1 MLDQNVTQCNT
12 LIEGLL
18 DDTDIE
24 DALKDLSSGKSD
36 GNIGIYS
43 DHFLLGTKLLWKYL
57 TLLFNSMLVHGFTPS
72 QMLIGTIIPI
82 IKNKRESSSNSDNF
96 RGICLQSSL
105 CKILDIIILKKEY
118 KSLETSELQFGF
130 KKGLSA
136 NVAASIVQE
145 TIDYYSN
152 RGGRVYC
159 LALDASKAFD
169 RVAFSQLFKCL
180 VKRKMN
186 PILIRLLINMYT
198 NQINR
203 VRYNQ
208 SFSELFTV
216 TNGVKQ
222 GGVLSPT
229 LFSVY
234 VNELLDNMQN
244 SGYGCSIGDKFVG
257 CVSYADDIII
267 LCASLYGLKQMIK
280 ICESYALEYQIK
292 FNGNKSKLM
301 IFSRDKSI
309 VQVEIKVFNEV
320 VEIVE
325 SMNYLG
331 FKMSSGIEDSYLG
344 AIIKDF
350 NVKFNIF
357 MGDFQGIKSKLKCE
371 LFSTYC
377 TSYYGSNLCDFH
389 RLDSLEVQWRKALR
403 RIWILPY
410 RAHCNLLYNVCKL
423 NSPKVLFL
431 TRFMRYFLTNVA
443 SSNSVVKYIFQSATR
458 ENSRLGNNLR
468 YILHKV
474 NLNVR
479 DMTINEWNY
488 NDIYNLITDN
498 WKNNFMEE
506 DIRIS
511 EQILDLIE
519 KRDSLE
525 PWILNRGEIQ
535 NVIDMLATT

>member
-1 MLDQNVTQCNT
+1 MSPIFN
-12 LIEGLL
+12 
-18 DDTDIE
+18 
-24 DALKDLSSGKSD
+24 
-36 GNIGIYS
+36 
-43 DHFLLGTKLLWKYL
+43 LWKYL
-57 TLLFNSMLVHGFTPS
+57 TLLFNSMLVHGFTPN

-105 CKILDIIILKKEY
+105 CKLMDIIILKKECEA
-118 KSLETSELQFGF
+118 LQTSELQFGF

-169 RVAFSQLFKCL
+169 RVSFSQLFKCL
-180 VKRKMN
+180 VKRMMN
-186 PILIRLLINMYT
+186 PIIIRLLINLYT

-234 VNELLDNMQN
+234 VNELLDNIQN
-244 SGYGCSIGDKFVG
+244 SGYGCSIGDKCVG

-280 ICESYALEYQIK
+280 ICESYALEYKIK
-292 FNGNKSKLM
+292 FNGSKSKLM
-301 IFSRDKSI
+301 IFSRDNSI
-309 VQVEIKVFNEV
+309 VQTEIKVFNEV

-331 FKMSSGIEDSYLG
+331 FKMSSGIDDSYLDT
-344 AIIKDF
+344 IIKDF

-357 MGDFQGIKSKLKCE
+357 MGYFQGIKSKLKC
-371 LFSTYC
+371 
-377 TSYYGSNLCDFH
+377 
-389 RLDSLEVQWRKALR
+389 
-403 RIWILPY
+403 
-410 RAHCNLLYNVCKL
+410 
-423 NSPKVLFL
+423 
-431 TRFMRYFLTNVA
+431 
-443 SSNSVVKYIFQSATR
+443 
-458 ENSRLGNNLR
+458 
-468 YILHKV
+468 
-474 NLNVR
+474 
-479 DMTINEWNY
+479 
-488 NDIYNLITDN
+488 
-498 WKNNFMEE
+498 
-506 DIRIS
+506 
-511 EQILDLIE
+511 
-519 KRDSLE
+519 
-525 PWILNRGEIQ
+525 
-535 NVIDMLATT
+535 